1 MHFVGIQQ
9 EQRGMKYIYIYIYL
23 IIYTSASFSATN
35 SLPLTIL
42 NTPNLPPRKKTNTCF
57 LSQKHKHKQGIFLG
71 IFHQPR
77 LAEWQK
83 GQEIL
88 QLLWKERASKLRGR
102 ISGKLHHLRMRMLP
116 NQWMIYCTYNKHRSM
131 TGWNIKEKTFSIFK

>member
-9 EQRGMKYIYIYIYL
+9 EQRGMKYTVHL
-23 IIYTSASFSATN
+23 IIYTHSALFSATN
-35 SLPLTIL
+35 SLPLTPPTSQEKKHKHTWFL
-42 NTPNLPPRKKTNTCF
+42 N
-57 LSQKHKHKQGIFLG
+57 QKHKHKLGIFLG
-71 IFHQPR
+71 IFHGPR

-116 NQWMIYCTYNKHRSM
+116 NQWMID
-131 TGWNIKEKTFSIFK
+131 I